1 MTYTIADNKP
11 EEAQCDT
18 LNLTCNLNMAAVK
31 LQQKDYHDA
40 ISYCDITLR
49 QEAGNKKALYR
60 KAQGF
65 IGLDQF
71 EDARTI
77 FDTVL
82 GENKNQIDFVGLK
95 KVLEEKVRISLIK
108 IP

>member
-1 MTYTIADNKP
+1 
-11 EEAQCDT
+11 
-18 LNLTCNLNMAAVK
+18 MAAVK

-65 IGLDQF
+65 IG
-71 EDARTI
+71 
-77 FDTVL
+77 
-82 GENKNQIDFVGLK
+82 
-95 KVLEEKVRISLIK
+95 
-108 IP
+108 